1 MRIKRTA
8 IVPKTYK
15 DASYLTFAGGGSG
28 GSNGS
33 SGTYGG
39 SGGFSTSDV
48 QKLMKNIKD
57 KKKQEI
63 KTQIRE
69 YKRQIE
75 LEEELHKQEREALE
89 REMLKQKL
97 ETEEKIRQLQQYTP
111 PQNVM
116 DRHTRKISENR
127 KERIFLCDM
136 IETNPK
142 EENAV
147 IKIIKNIGKK
157 KPPKNMT
164 IVQ

>member
-28 GSNGS
+28 GSMGS
-33 SGTYGG
+33 SGAYGG

-57 KKKQEI
+57 KRKQEI

-69 YKRQIE
+69 YKRQME
-75 LEEELHKQEREALE
+75 LERELHEQEKEALE
-89 REMLKQKL
+89 REILKQKL
-97 ETEEKIRQLQQYTP
+97 ETEAKIKQHYVP
-111 PQNVM
+111 PPNIM
-116 DRHTRKISENR
+116 DRHTRKISEDR

-136 IETNPK
+136 IETNPE
-142 EENAV
+142 EENTL